1 MVCSCARQR
10 ARRDADL
17 GFPVEGELIV
27 GLDPSLAGYDEAHVR
42 STYRAV
48 LARVRSM
55 PGVERVSFASTVP
68 LGSMTEGKTVRLRDT
83 DKGVH
88 AIFVVVGSNYFD
100 TLKMPMLRGREFTAR
115 EDEPGPGPR
124 IAIVDRRLA
133 SRVFGDEDPVGRQI
147 RMPLNDTDPAQSYTV
162 VGVAPEMRHNLFED
176 VPEPHVYVPY
186 GGRFNTIMNL
196 HVRLAPGVADAP
208 MLASIRRELQAV
220 DPQLPVLSAKTMELH
235 RDSSLQVWGV
245 RVAATMFSAFGALA
259 LLLATIGVYGL
270 KAYDVSRRTRE
281 IGIRMALG
289 ATGGDVETAGDA
301 RRRAH
306 DDHRAWASACCS
318 RPVSA
323 SCSAGCCIGSARSIP
338 VVLTVA
344 AVVLST
350 AAMLACY
357 LPARR
362 ATRVAPTEAL
372 RAE

>member
-1 MVCSCARQR
+1 MA
-10 ARRDADL
+10 
-17 GFPVEGELIV
+17 
-27 GLDPSLAGYDEAHVR
+27 
-42 STYRAV
+42 
-48 LARVRSM
+48 
-55 PGVERVSFASTVP
+55 GVERVSFASTVP

-100 TLKMPMLRGREFTAR
+100 TLKMPMLRGREFTAG

-147 RMPLNDTDPAQSYTV
+147 RMPLRDTDPAQSYTV

-245 RVAATMFSAFGALA
+245 RVAATMFSTFGVLA

-289 ATGGDVETAGDA
+289 ATSGDVKRLVMREGARTTIIGVGIGLLLAAGIGKLLSGLLY
-301 RRRAH
+301 R
-306 DDHRAWASACCS
+306 
-318 RPVSA
+318 VSPFD
-323 SCSAGCCIGSARSIP
+323 P

-350 AAMLACY
+350 TAMLACY

-362 ATRVAPTEAL
+362 VTRVVPTEAL